1 MHRSSLNFF
10 RELAQLLPDGTK
22 ASLTAAFGSSRFV
35 MLRIEPG
42 VKDPSSAV
50 NINTLD
56 CSLVL
61 NGEPAI
67 QLSGKMTDNAD
78 NRELSFL
85 IDSKASVHGL
95 SILAECEDRSS
106 PAFTGGFFSLD
117 DLALAISL
125 KNGAPFFGSWGD
137 KSIDTFDLFALL
149 FLNSAAETMV
159 LNAFAVSFPWLSISE
174 ILNCF
179 SLKFDGA
186 EELDFLTIEPL
197 PLVSQKMDT
206 TVFTKSYDEIAA
218 AFSSVRTGS
227 CGGRPAS
234 DITGEDI
241 LIKNIPDGKGGISV
255 Y

>member
-1 MHRSSLNFF
+1 MQFELPDKRDINSASVVAFAEIRPDRSSLNFF

-42 VKDPSSAV
+42 VKDPSSAI
-50 NINTLD
+50 NIKTLD

-61 NGEPAI
+61 NG
-67 QLSGKMTDNAD
+67 
-78 NRELSFL
+78 
-85 IDSKASVHGL
+85 
-95 SILAECEDRSS
+95 
-106 PAFTGGFFSLD
+106 
-117 DLALAISL
+117 
-125 KNGAPFFGSWGD
+125 APFFGGWGD
-137 KSIDTFDLFALL
+137 ISIDTFDFFALL

-179 SLKFDGA
+179 SLKFDVA

-197 PLVSQKMDT
+197 TVVSQKMDT